1 MMEVNVEMILADS
14 MDGVYSNKTYG
25 DRRPLG
31 PLCSCGQWQ
40 TSGVQ
45 PFHSWLHV
53 GRFDYTAD
61 YLCCMMDKQ
70 KEIQMSFSLLL
81 SELGWQVAM

>member
-1 MMEVNVEMILADS
+1 METGDHWVIYAAVDS
-14 MDGVYSNKTYG
+14 GKLQVCNLFIHD
-25 DRRPLG
+25 
-31 PLCSCGQWQ
+31 
-40 TSGVQ
+40 
-45 PFHSWLHV
+45 LHV

>member
-1 MMEVNVEMILADS
+1 MMMEVNVEMILADS

-31 PLCSCGQWQ
+31 ALCSCGQWQ

-45 PFHSWLHV
+45 PFHS
-53 GRFDYTAD
+53 
-61 YLCCMMDKQ
+61 
-70 KEIQMSFSLLL
+70 
-81 SELGWQVAM
+81 

>member
-1 MMEVNVEMILADS
+1 VMMEVNVEMILADS

-31 PLCSCGQWQ
+31 ALCSCGQWQ

-45 PFHSWLHV
+45 PFHS
-53 GRFDYTAD
+53 
-61 YLCCMMDKQ
+61 
-70 KEIQMSFSLLL
+70 
-81 SELGWQVAM
+81 